1 MQLFLGKFNVK
12 LLTNHIFVCYNNSIE
27 RKGCCTMYTTIQEA
41 HEIFRGISENKM
53 FFILEEI
60 SGKVMMG
67 TASDLVNLINA
78 DGDNVRHVPVDEND
92 VEAWAIIEEAY
103 NYDV

>member
-1 MQLFLGKFNVK
+1 
-12 LLTNHIFVCYNNSIE
+12 
-27 RKGCCTMYTTIQEA
+27 MYTTIQEA

-60 SGKVMMG
+60 GGKVMMG

-78 DGDNVRHVPVDEND
+78 DGIMC
-92 VEAWAIIEEAY
+92 AMFLLMKMM
-103 NYDV
+103 

>member
-1 MQLFLGKFNVK
+1 
-12 LLTNHIFVCYNNSIE
+12 
-27 RKGCCTMYTTIQEA
+27 MYTTIQEA

-60 SGKVMMG
+60 GGKVMMG

-92 VEAWAIIEEAY
+92 VEAWAIIEEAF
-103 NYDV
+103 NYYV

>member
-1 MQLFLGKFNVK
+1 MQLFPGKFNVK
-12 LLTNHIFVCYNNSIE
+12 LLTSHIFVCYNNSIE
-27 RKGCCTMYTTIQEA
+27 RKGRCTMYTTIQEA

-60 SGKVMMG
+60 GGKVMMG